1 LYIFFSLFLFELN
14 TDSTYRGDIDI
25 LSSIVKIIAHVDAYY
40 LSHNPHRTFDSIS
53 DVSIPVHLPAFPP
66 VADHVNA
73 ANHDN
78 NADDIIEDDSSSDD
92 DDDDD
97 DYVGSEDDDHDV
109 VTGDAGRDDW
119 GSEDTGNTFASFE
132 HGDDVM
138 AWFDD
143 RYYLARI
150 VEVDDTNELFR
161 LVFYDDNMEVND
173 YKAQWMKHVERE

>member
-1 LYIFFSLFLFELN
+1 M
-14 TDSTYRGDIDI
+14 
-25 LSSIVKIIAHVDAYY
+25 
-40 LSHNPHRTFDSIS
+40 
-53 DVSIPVHLPAFPP
+53 
-66 VADHVNA
+66 NA

-132 HGDDVM
+132 HGSMIVITL
-138 AWFDD
+138 
-143 RYYLARI
+143 LA
-150 VEVDDTNELFR
+150 
-161 LVFYDDNMEVND
+161 
-173 YKAQWMKHVERE
+173 